1 MFKLIGIRVFEG
13 CKEYIYKCLHVGM
26 MYYFCNDYV
35 IGEGRRCV
43 RRVSKNLKP
52 IRSDFFGTCPEV
64 NVSAVVG
71 MNGDGKSTI
80 VELIMRLVNNCAI
93 AYELAA
99 KAESLRRVEGVKA
112 ELFYMIDNVVYR
124 MAEENG
130 QNEPRVWKIA
140 DLSDQSRD
148 EWQLGPAEPV
158 EIGVYM
164 DKFFLRF
171 VYNYSNYAYNI
182 YDFHH
187 EWEIRGDEED
197 DNEKCWLHYIFHKND
212 GYLAPITLHPYR
224 DKGNIDINKEK
235 SLSKQRLLSLF
246 LNADNPNQNA
256 QSFR

>member
-140 DLSDQSRD
+140 DLSD
-148 EWQLGPAEPV
+148 
-158 EIGVYM
+158 
-164 DKFFLRF
+164 
-171 VYNYSNYAYNI
+171 
-182 YDFHH
+182 
-187 EWEIRGDEED
+187 
-197 DNEKCWLHYIFHKND
+197 
-212 GYLAPITLHPYR
+212 
-224 DKGNIDINKEK
+224 
-235 SLSKQRLLSLF
+235 
-246 LNADNPNQNA
+246 
-256 QSFR
+256 